1 MTKLE
6 RLPGDPPGVYHITST
21 DWPTAPPRLEGA
33 WIAYGGKLAGI
44 VKRAYHYPEP
54 ALLVLMV
61 HTFLPVPSIA
71 ELVDELLELARR
83 EMRPA

>member
-6 RLPGDPPGVYHITST
+6 HFSGDPPGVYRTTSP

-33 WIAYGGKLAGI
+33 WLAYQGKLAGI
-44 VKRAYHYPEP
+44 VRRAYHYPEP

-61 HTFLPVPSIA
+61 QTFLPVPSVA
-71 ELVDELLELARR
+71 ELVDELLELARG
-83 EMRPA
+83 EMRAG